1 MADYQKVVEMFGDS
15 FASWLNLLKKWI
27 DWGIDFKKLMNML
40 HHVRKEDLLGFAE
53 GTHSIAK
60 QKVKKFLSF
69 VDIIKI
75 KPVSKFR
82 VVEFYQHT
90 KLKEDRTVLICI
102 GDTFLSFVLSKCEDL
117 ELSLNENVELAKFK
131 IDEKVFKYT
140 NIESDFNESPII
152 PIKIFLPL
160 LKDLLESQPRG
171 EKKEGGLDVHKQ
183 NIFHVDLTEI
193 DNELGVVPF
202 KVFYGGLGWYLEINS
217 FHYFYRDGC
226 DGYFFSFVNS
236 LWR

>member
-15 FASWLNLLKKWI
+15 FASWLTLLKKWI

-69 VDIIKI
+69 VGIIQI

-82 VVEFYQHT
+82 VVKFYQDTH
-90 KLKEDRTVLICI
+90 LKEDRTVLICI
-102 GDTFLSFVLSKCEDL
+102 GDSFRSSVLSKCEEL

-131 IDEKVFKYT
+131 LVKKVLKYT
-140 NIESDFNESPII
+140 NLESDFNERPII
-152 PIKIFLPL
+152 PIKTFLPL

-171 EKKEGGLDVHKQ
+171 EKKEGGLDVDKQ

-193 DNELGVVPF
+193 DTELGVVPF
-202 KVFYGGLGWYLEINS
+202 GVFYGGLGWYLDINS
-217 FHYFYRDGC
+217 FHYFYNYNR
-226 DGYFFSFVNS
+226 DGYFFSLANS
-236 LWR
+236 LWL